1 LFCGNF
7 LKRKWIDNIVG
18 GYALITFLIRALF
31 RFLLEYAFR
40 YRGLGI
46 EEEQTVWKRLAR
58 IHLKFLNCF
67 LLAVTLDGVL
77 LRGGLSEGHEVVSR
91 PFICN

>member
-1 LFCGNF
+1 MFCGNF

-31 RFLLEYAFR
+31 RFLVEYAFR

-46 EEEQTVWKRLAR
+46 EEVQTVWKRLAR

-77 LRGGLSEGHEVVSR
+77 LRAGLSEGHEVVSR